1 MRARIL
7 ANIIG
12 KEWRNTFTKKS
23 YLVFILVLPII
34 LTGQSFWLVYSMTL
48 EEDPGEALPIPLEGL
63 TVNLEAAVELT
74 PLERMPVFVFLQV
87 PIFLLLV
94 PVLVSNVLATYS
106 IVEEKQTR
114 TLEPLLA
121 TPVTTR
127 ELLFGKTLSG
137 AIPAVAIYW
146 LCSGLLFLLLS
157 LIGPRSVI
165 PFMLEPLWLVSW
177 LLLAP
182 LIAILAYLLGVLA
195 SSRASEPKEAQ
206 ALALVIILPLLGLVA
221 LQVLGIVLFNLVN
234 ALLLAGG
241 LALVSWLVL
250 LLAVRSFQR
259 EQILVRW
266 K

>member
-1 MRARIL
+1 
-7 ANIIG
+7 
-12 KEWRNTFTKKS
+12 
-23 YLVFILVLPII
+23 
-34 LTGQSFWLVYSMTL
+34 
-48 EEDPGEALPIPLEGL
+48 
-63 TVNLEAAVELT
+63 
-74 PLERMPVFVFLQV
+74 
-87 PIFLLLV
+87 
-94 PVLVSNVLATYS
+94 
-106 IVEEKQTR
+106 
-114 TLEPLLA
+114 
-121 TPVTTR
+121 
-127 ELLFGKTLSG
+127 
-137 AIPAVAIYW
+137 
-146 LCSGLLFLLLS
+146 
-157 LIGPRSVI
+157 
-165 PFMLEPLWLVSW
+165 MLEPLWLVSW